1 MMWGD
6 ILFGFLLTKTQLYLN
21 LMKCKV
27 IGDEMEKRIISGV
40 FVLLFLGSLL
50 FAQATADIA
59 VQPLPPS
66 GGILEPV
73 PLIPPGLIE
82 ARYYE
87 GTAVVHYRN
96 GATTGDPTI
105 YERTLKGKAYVW
117 VERDVRRNLF
127 RGRYA
132 ICYESGTVGICEA
145 IATTGWMKGEVRNG
159 VWIIKQGNSVGR
171 LGPEQGFVRLDDGR
185 RIITMTLRLEQPVRI
200 AEPVP
205 PIANPE

>member
-1 MMWGD
+1 
-6 ILFGFLLTKTQLYLN
+6 
-21 LMKCKV
+21 
-27 IGDEMEKRIISGV
+27 MEKRIISGV

-59 VQPLPPS
+59 QQPLPPL

-73 PLIPPGLIE
+73 PPIPPGLVE

-87 GTAVVHYRN
+87 GEAIVHYRN
-96 GATTGDPTI
+96 GAATGDPSI

-117 VERDVRRNLF
+117 VERDVLRNLF
-127 RGRYA
+127 RGNYA
-132 ICYESGTVGICEA
+132 ICYEDKHICEA
-145 IATTGWMKGEVRNG
+145 ITTTGWMKGEVRNG
-159 VWIIKQGNSVGR
+159 VWIIRQGNSVGR
-171 LGPEQGFVRLDDGR
+171 LGPEQGFVRLDEGR
-185 RIITMTLRLEQPVRI
+185 RTITMTLRLEQPVRI